1 MMQNT
6 SIEIEN
12 LKCGGCASTIKNSLK
27 NFSEISEIQIDKD
40 HDTIRLVHHEAL
52 DLAMVK
58 DKLFSLGYPEKG
70 SVSGLK
76 GLGAKAVSYV
86 SCAVGKLSSDSN

>member
-1 MMQNT
+1 MSQHT

-12 LKCGGCASTIKNSLK
+12 LKCGGCASTIKNALK
-27 NFSEISEIQIDKD
+27 NFSEISDVQIDKD
-40 HDTIRLVHHEAL
+40 QDTVHLVHSEAL
-52 DLAMVK
+52 DLAKVK

-70 SVSGLK
+70 SVNGLK

-86 SCAVGKLSSDSN
+86 SCAVGKLSGENE